1 MASTHA
7 SGRIA
12 RALLAF
18 AVTGA
23 LAAGSTLAAAG
34 SVSASPRSSGARP
47 HTELFPP
54 RAKAHP
60 RVTLPPGF
68 TDTVVISGRPEGSVV
83 QFAADG
89 RVYIGDKAGRVWE
102 YDSIDDTTPLLVKDL
117 STEVYDWGDRGLL
130 GMALDPNFTTGN
142 PYIYVLYTLDA
153 PIGQQPPVYN
163 DTCTNQD
170 QDQWCLAGA
179 RLARFKVKSDGTGGA
194 EQILLEDW
202 CQQFPSHSIGTLAFG
217 PDGALYVGG
226 GDGGSY
232 NQVDYGQLYGNPCGD
247 PNLEGGALRAQDDR
261 TYSQDD
267 PTGMNGAILRV
278 DPATGNALPD
288 NPLVGN
294 ADPTDD
300 RIIAFGMRNP
310 YRFTFRPGTDRIFI
324 GDVGWFR
331 YEELDRI
338 TSATDSTVEDF
349 GWPCYE
355 GMGIEPEYQAA
366 NLPIC
371 NKLYAHPKKVT
382 LPLLALSHGTGC
394 SHSNVFSGISFYE
407 GGGYPTKFDGALFMA
422 DVYDA
427 CMWWMKPKPNGD
439 PNVNSFKVF
448 ATGLA
453 PVDLKLGP
461 GGDIYYM
468 DWNDG
473 SLHRISYSG

>member
-1 MASTHA
+1 
-7 SGRIA
+7 
-12 RALLAF
+12 
-18 AVTGA
+18 
-23 LAAGSTLAAAG
+23 
-34 SVSASPRSSGARP
+34 
-47 HTELFPP
+47 
-54 RAKAHP
+54 
-60 RVTLPPGF
+60 
-68 TDTVVISGRPEGSVV
+68 
-83 QFAADG
+83 
-89 RVYIGDKAGRVWE
+89 
-102 YDSIDDTTPLLVKDL
+102 
-117 STEVYDWGDRGLL
+117 
-130 GMALDPNFTTGN
+130 
-142 PYIYVLYTLDA
+142 
-153 PIGQQPPVYN
+153 
-163 DTCTNQD
+163 
-170 QDQWCLAGA
+170 
-179 RLARFKVKSDGTGGA
+179 
-194 EQILLEDW
+194 
-202 CQQFPSHSIGTLAFG
+202 
-217 PDGALYVGG
+217 
-226 GDGGSY
+226 
-232 NQVDYGQLYGNPCGD
+232 
-247 PNLEGGALRAQDDR
+247 
-261 TYSQDD
+261 
-267 PTGMNGAILRV
+267 
-278 DPATGNALPD
+278 
-288 NPLVGN
+288 
-294 ADPTDD
+294 
-300 RIIAFGMRNP
+300 MRNP

-394 SHSNVFSGISFYE
+394 AHSNVFSGISFYE